1 MADRDETW
9 CVSLCSS
16 LDSLRQNSAFLD
28 VIISADDGRILRA
41 HTCVLAAAS
50 SVLKTELSAH
60 CHQLHIPGIS
70 GQTWEAVLHFIYT
83 GEIQVT
89 KAQEVANLLKACH
102 RLGLAKLANMCGECG
117 HDDKTGASA
126 SSKHFQIP
134 IMTEE
139 LATSFSSGMITCF
152 KF

>member
-28 VIISADDGRILRA
+28 VIISAEDGRILRA

-50 SVLKTELSAH
+50 SVLKTAMSAH

-70 GQTWEAVLHFIYT
+70 GETWESVLHFIYT
-83 GEIQVT
+83 GEVQIT
-89 KAQEVANLLKACH
+89 KAQKVANLLKAGH
-102 RLGLAKLANMCGECG
+102 RLGLVKLAKMCGESG
-117 HDDKTGASA
+117 HDNKTGASA
-126 SSKHFQIP
+126 SSKHLQIP
-134 IMTEE
+134 ITTEE
-139 LATSFSSGMITCF
+139 LATSLSSGTITCL
-152 KF
+152 KI